1 MKFKGVWGLL
11 SVPNGAEAKNS
22 GPQFLAGRF
31 GTHTIFLSLKPL
43 LQKEYFRADDGSIS
57 DKVCYTIIYNC
68 FYT

>member
-1 MKFKGVWGLL
+1 MKFKVCGVTICPQRSGGEEQR
-11 SVPNGAEAKNS
+11 STVPCWPVWYPHN
-22 GPQFLAGRF
+22 
-31 GTHTIFLSLKPL
+31 IFKIKPL